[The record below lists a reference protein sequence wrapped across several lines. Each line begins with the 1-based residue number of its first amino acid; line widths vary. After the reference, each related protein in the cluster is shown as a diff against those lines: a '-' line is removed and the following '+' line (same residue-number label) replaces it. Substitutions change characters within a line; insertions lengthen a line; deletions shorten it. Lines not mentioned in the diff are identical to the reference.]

1 MCIKPVST
9 YPSTLQFVPDRFKTK
24 KMCDTAIDGC
34 LFVFDF
40 VPG

>member
-9 YPSTLQFVPDRFKTK
+9 YPSKLQLVPDRFKTQE
-24 KMCDTAIDGC
+24 MYDTAIDGC